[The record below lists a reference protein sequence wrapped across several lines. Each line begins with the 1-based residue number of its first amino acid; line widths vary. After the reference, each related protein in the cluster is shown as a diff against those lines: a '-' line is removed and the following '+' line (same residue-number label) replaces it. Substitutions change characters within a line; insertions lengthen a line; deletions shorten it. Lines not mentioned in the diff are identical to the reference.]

1 MGSISPSTSTVYDL
15 CFTALRKTGIIGLGD
30 VVPANVMDEAMLELN
45 SIRAEWSLNVKNYK
59 NFNETF
65 VLTAP
70 QINITLGTSSS
81 VTGDIPTRPNTITQV
96 TVIAG
101 TNPGANIVYA
111 LPILPMEEYFKLPL
125 TNVFALPN
133 AAYVDTSYPIQN
145 IWFYPGLLPNWSVRV
160 QGMSYM
166 TDYTSVADDFMDP
179 PEWFAPLV
187 NATALRLAT
196 NYGVDIDSGVYAQLK
211 SGLKHIEAH
220 MLQARMKNMEN
231 GLKTGTAGGFNF
243 YAGR

>member
-111 LPILPMEEYFKLPL
+111 LPILPVRLLLVPPL
-125 TNVFALPN
+125 
-133 AAYVDTSYPIQN
+133 
-145 IWFYPGLLPNWSVRV
+145 GL
-160 QGMSYM
+160 
-166 TDYTSVADDFMDP
+166 
-179 PEWFAPLV
+179 
-187 NATALRLAT
+187 
-196 NYGVDIDSGVYAQLK
+196 
-211 SGLKHIEAH
+211 
-220 MLQARMKNMEN
+220 
-231 GLKTGTAGGFNF
+231 
-243 YAGR
+243 